1 MSLTANIDHLVHA
14 NGIDAALVRTLES
27 PETFRGLENWQRT
40 LGAALDVFAL
50 TEESSVRIVVGKH
63 TVVVQRERH
72 ETVAVALPTGH
83 PMAKSLRRMIRR
95 MAKKKRGPLVTE
107 ETLQRG
113 APLSQPQTI
122 ERPEAPG
129 RGGLTPQR
137 PEPSP
142 SPFTF

>member
-14 NGIDAALVRTLES
+14 NGINAALVRTLES
-27 PETFRGLENWQRT
+27 PETFRGVDSWQAT

-50 TEESSVRIVVGKH
+50 TEDSSVRIVVGKH

-95 MAKKKRGPLVTE
+95 MAKKKRGPLVVE
-107 ETLQRG
+107 DALQR
-113 APLSQPQTI
+113 PTSLPQPHGI
-122 ERPEAPG
+122 DRPDASG
-129 RGGLTPQR
+129 RGGLTSPR